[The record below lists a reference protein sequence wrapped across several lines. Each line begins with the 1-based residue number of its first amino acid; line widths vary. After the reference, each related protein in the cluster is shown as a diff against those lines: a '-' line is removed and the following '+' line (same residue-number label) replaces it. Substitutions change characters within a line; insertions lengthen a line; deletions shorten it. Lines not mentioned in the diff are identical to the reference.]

1 MASLLTYHVNSAT
14 DWGTRSG
21 KHPFDPNVF
30 IDIGSTIQAKLD
42 ALQCYEVELR
52 DYPHPRSL
60 EAVENRAKVFGCEVG
75 FRYAEAFQLLWHRGG
90 V

>member
-60 EAVENRAKVFGCEVG
+60 EAGENRAKVFGCEVG
-75 FRYAEAFQLLWHRGG
+75 FRYAEAFQLLWYRGG